1 MTKPPH
7 ALEGWTDHAREE
19 YGTFWGEPPSD
30 QEMRQ
35 LLRLWERHSAEAFLN
50 RKGRWQVKV
59 EVISKRSRRRLWLI
73 AGEHDGKWLLWTVF
87 EVG

>member
-1 MTKPPH
+1 M
-7 ALEGWTDHAREE
+7 
-19 YGTFWGEPPSD
+19 GTFWGDPSSD